1 MPCVALHFFVT
12 FVSAFPT
19 KSDIIVATATR
30 RRNFPYLQLS
40 TSLFLWLNVLIP
52 DSHDGSLRE
61 RLQMVG
67 KRPNDCVIP
76 TPLSAKTRRPSSHV
90 FPRGKSARGKYI
102 GKIDLQCLALA
113 EGMM

>member
-40 TSLFLWLNVLIP
+40 ISWFLWLNVLMP
-52 DSHDGSLRE
+52 DSHGGSLRE
-61 RLQMVG
+61 WL
-67 KRPNDCVIP
+67 
-76 TPLSAKTRRPSSHV
+76 
-90 FPRGKSARGKYI
+90 
-102 GKIDLQCLALA
+102 
-113 EGMM
+113 